1 MFEYF
6 FATLQN
12 FRAHKLRSILSLLG
26 IIIGIM
32 TVVIITTLGSS
43 MYGSL
48 VKILKSESS
57 TPPNFITVQPQWS
70 QKTKRV
76 DLIPNEKYKRELL
89 SNIKKI
95 KNVFYTNEASVTI
108 LKGSAELNK
117 KYRMQ
122 MLTGVEQGYL
132 NELNT
137 KLEQGTFFSLSDFAQ
152 RRQKAIVS
160 AALAQKLFPE
170 GSPVGKKFSITI
182 PSNKTQLNGE
192 RSVLIFYFEVIGVVA
207 PTTGSSSGELYGSK
221 IYVPRSFVTSLKHA
235 KTGDNVFAVMRDEND
250 FSELKQSIE
259 KFSDKFAGTKDSVY
273 VYSSKQ
279 MMQQLNS
286 VLTSVQIVLSAV
298 AFISLFVGGINIM
311 NIMIATVTERK
322 KEIGIR
328 KALGATNTD
337 ITQLFLVEALTQ
349 TLFGS
354 LLGACFGIAIS
365 YVVIG
370 LIPLGAIVGS
380 TSIETSRM
388 DFILNIYG
396 IAIAFV
402 VSIGV
407 GVFFGLYPAIK
418 AAKLDPIVAL
428 S

>member
-1 MFEYF
+1 
-6 FATLQN
+6 
-12 FRAHKLRSILSLLG
+12 
-26 IIIGIM
+26 
-32 TVVIITTLGSS
+32 
-43 MYGSL
+43 
-48 VKILKSESS
+48 
-57 TPPNFITVQPQWS
+57 
-70 QKTKRV
+70 
-76 DLIPNEKYKRELL
+76 
-89 SNIKKI
+89 
-95 KNVFYTNEASVTI
+95 
-108 LKGSAELNK
+108 
-117 KYRMQ
+117 
-122 MLTGVEQGYL
+122 
-132 NELNT
+132 
-137 KLEQGTFFSLSDFAQ
+137 
-152 RRQKAIVS
+152 
-160 AALAQKLFPE
+160 
-170 GSPVGKKFSITI
+170 
-182 PSNKTQLNGE
+182 
-192 RSVLIFYFEVIGVVA
+192 
-207 PTTGSSSGELYGSK
+207 
-221 IYVPRSFVTSLKHA
+221 
-235 KTGDNVFAVMRDEND
+235 
-250 FSELKQSIE
+250 
-259 KFSDKFAGTKDSVY
+259 
-273 VYSSKQ
+273 

-337 ITQLFLVEALTQ
+337 ITQLFLVETLTQ